1 MTTLGAVDIHRTFRS
16 GDKLVQAVAGVDL
29 SVASGEVVGLI
40 GESGCGKTTLAR
52 IMVALDR
59 PTSGSVVLDDRPLL
73 RPDGSV
79 ERTLRHRVQLVFQDP
94 HASFDPRRTV
104 GRSVGL
110 PLRAGGMGR
119 SATRARVGELL
130 EDVGLDPRL
139 AERYPGTLSGG
150 QLQRA
155 AIARALAPTPDILV
169 CDEPVASMDVS
180 VRAQILNLLLD
191 LRRTRG
197 IGILFVSHDLGVVRR
212 IADRVAVMYLGRI
225 VETGPSEPIWR
236 LPRHPYTRA
245 LAASI
250 PTGSTTWRAGRGVP
264 RLEGE
269 PPSPVDV
276 PPGCRFH
283 PRCPIAIDRC
293 SLDDPVLRPF
303 PPDVQVACHLAEL
316 ATSAPIA

>member
-1 MTTLGAVDIHRTFRS
+1 M
-16 GDKLVQAVAGVDL
+16 
-29 SVASGEVVGLI
+29 VG
-40 GESGCGKTTLAR
+40 
-52 IMVALDR
+52 LDR
-59 PTSGSVVLDDRPLL
+59 PTTGQVSLDGQPFVGT
-73 RPDGSV
+73 DGSV
-79 ERTLRHRVQLVFQDP
+79 ERSLRHRVQLVFQDP

-110 PLRAGGMGR
+110 PLRAGGMGGR
-119 SATRARVGELL
+119 ATRARVAELL
-130 EDVGLDPRL
+130 EGVGLDPRL
-139 AERYPGTLSGG
+139 AERLPHTLSGG

-155 AIARALAPTPDILV
+155 AIARALAPEPDILV

-191 LRRTRG
+191 LRRERG
-197 IGILFVSHDLGVVRR
+197 IGVLFVSHDLGVVRR

-225 VETGPSEPIWR
+225 VESGGSEPVWQ
-236 LPRHPYTRA
+236 LPRHPYTRS

-250 PTGSTTWRAGRGVP
+250 PTGSTTWRGGMGVP

-293 SLDDPVLRPF
+293 RTDDPVLRPF
-303 PPDVQVACHLAEL
+303 PPDVRVACHLAEL
-316 ATSAPIA
+316 AEPAPV

>member
-1 MTTLGAVDIHRTFRS
+1 VD
-16 GDKLVQAVAGVDL
+16 GVDL
-29 SVASGEVVGLI
+29 SVASGEVVGLV
-40 GESGCGKTTLAR
+40 GESGCGKTTLSR
-52 IMVALDR
+52 IMVGLDR
-59 PTSGSVVLDDRPLL
+59 PTSGAVLLDDAAFV

-79 ERTLRHRVQLVFQDP
+79 DGRLRPRVQLVFQDP

-110 PLRAGGMGR
+110 PLRVAGLGGD
-119 SATRARVGELL
+119 ATRRRVRELL
-130 EDVGLDPRL
+130 ESVGLDPAL
-139 AERYPGTLSGG
+139 ADRHPTTLSGG

-155 AIARALAPTPDILV
+155 AIARALAPQPEVLV

-191 LRRTRG
+191 LRRERG
-197 IGILFVSHDLGVVRR
+197 IGILFVTHDLGVVRR

-225 VETGPSEPIWR
+225 VETGHSEAVWR
-236 LPRHPYTRA
+236 RPRHPYTRS

-250 PTGSTTWRAGRGVP
+250 PTGSTTWRRGAGTP
-264 RLEGE
+264 RLQGE
-269 PPSPVDV
+269 PPSPVDI

-293 SLDDPVLRPF
+293 RVEDPAPRHF
-303 PPDVQVACHLAEL
+303 PPDVDVACHLAEVVDE
-316 ATSAPIA
+316 AETRAG